1 MRKEVQIALAVK
13 IRLKRM
19 GAKRDAS
26 YRIVVSDMRFARDGR
41 FIEEIGWYDPLRQPA
56 RVNIDEDKARSWMD
70 KGAQLSETVR
80 SLFRKAGILRKD
92 AAPSVDERG

>member
-1 MRKEVQIALAVK
+1 MAVK

-26 YRIVVSDMRFARDGR
+26 YRIVVSDRRFARDGR

-56 RVNIDEDKARSWMD
+56 EMKIDEEKARGWME

-80 SLFRKAGILRKD
+80 SLFRKAGLLRKD
-92 AAPSVDERG
+92 DAQSVDERG